1 MENREAKRLR
11 ARRQT
16 IKGVKRTLLYLA
28 IIMVCLISIFPYL
41 WMVLV
46 SFKEKVLVYQP
57 EVWFFRPVVENYI
70 SVFQNRGLGSYLIN
84 SGIVA
89 ACNCAVSLVLGSLT
103 AYSLARHRF
112 KNKERV
118 SFFFTFIRILPA
130 VASVIPIYII
140 AAVLKVLDT
149 HALLIIVYMLFNVP
163 FTVLM
168 MRGFFEEIP
177 YEIEEAA
184 LVDGCTTLQ
193 ALRLVIVPIAMPGL
207 CATAIFCI
215 INAWNEFTYAMML
228 TTYKA
233 STTPTIVQMFKT
245 VTGIV
250 WGEMSAVGTVST
262 LPVIVFAMLVQK
274 QMVRGLSFGAVK
286 G

>member
-1 MENREAKRLR
+1 MT
-11 ARRQT
+11 RQT
-16 IKGVKRTLLYLA
+16 NAARTVRKGLRRTLLYLA
-28 IIMVCLISIFPYL
+28 ILTICLFSVFPYL
-41 WMVLV
+41 MMVLV
-46 SFKEKVLVYQP
+46 SVKEKVLVYQP
-57 EVWFFRPVVENYI
+57 NVWFFQPILDNYRT
-70 SVFQNRGLGSYLIN
+70 VFQNRGLGSYLIN
-84 SGIVA
+84 SAIVA
-89 ACNCAVSLVLGSLT
+89 VGNAAVSLVAGSLT
-103 AYSLARHRF
+103 AYSMARHRF
-112 KNKERV
+112 RGKEKLY
-118 SFFFTFIRILPA
+118 FFFTFVRILPA
-130 VASVIPIYII
+130 VASVIPLYVL
-140 AAVLKVLDT
+140 AALLGVLDT
-149 HALLIIVYMLFNVP
+149 HWLLIVVYLLFNIP

-177 YEIEEAA
+177 VEIEEAA

-193 ALRLVIVPIAMPGL
+193 ALRHVIVPMAMPGL

-215 INAWNEFTYAMML
+215 INSWNEFTYAMML

-262 LPVIVFAMLVQK
+262 LPVIIFAMLVQK